1 MYSNACIKRTTGF
14 HTSLLSI
21 IMPRVTILL
30 VFTLIIAILSVTCSG
45 SVKVD
50 TSKGDFKKRLSTTEL
65 LEKHGLDEV
74 ADQFAEFIQMF
85 DIGTHFFSKLNDNEQ
100 FYVLNLLVDAFKQ
113 SYLLTIEEV
122 NNAKDK
128 PHGPITFQ
136 MMKDLLERQ
145 EMHLKRLL
153 KKDSR
158 ILNSEWAQFFDKIHM
173 VFDGLRTLYS
183 MSVEN
188 ELVLQWWMLLSTS
201 SFVKMIPSD
210 LFDKSVFGELLHMPL
225 ALKDSIHEILEHIM
239 QSDYASLIKLT
250 SNMAAKYDWNKL
262 LGGYEEHEEL

>member
-1 MYSNACIKRTTGF
+1 MSRAAI
-14 HTSLLSI
+14 LI
-21 IMPRVTILL
+21 I
-30 VFTLIIAILSVTCSG
+30 FTLLTVILSVICDNG
-45 SVKVD
+45 VKVD
-50 TSKGDFKKRLSTTEL
+50 IPTHNFKERLSTTEL

-74 ADQFAEFIQMF
+74 ADQFAEFIQLF
-85 DIGTHFFSKLNDNEQ
+85 DTGTHFFSKLNDNEQ

-113 SYLLTIEEV
+113 SYLMTIDEV

-128 PHGPITFQ
+128 PYGPITSQ

-145 EMHLKRLL
+145 EMHLKRIL
-153 KKDSR
+153 KKDPR

-173 VFDGLRTLYS
+173 VFDGLKTLYS
-183 MSVEN
+183 MLVEN
-188 ELVLQWWMLLSTS
+188 ELVLQWWMLLSTPT
-201 SFVKMIPSD
+201 FIKIIPSD

-239 QSDYASLIKLT
+239 QSDYAPIIKLA